1 MDESLPSENIA
12 VDIVDGLED
21 ALEATDEIIEQKMIM
36 DEAAA
41 AGNLSVLSVA
51 IFKENAER
59 YMGKMHGE
67 GKGTFNGK
75 FIDPDNSG
83 LQSDNPESLK
93 AGLQGVWDSIIQTI
107 QGVVDSLEKAGFA
120 LGNIIKDIKS
130 ELEIKINKEFSKL
143 IWFPFKK
150 NIESNIKD
158 NKSFVF
164 KQGKMNNFIK
174 DNYASAKLLINK
186 NNIDSKDF
194 INLANEVIDYF
205 KEDKLPEVKK
215 VDGNIEV
222 SLKSMGDRGELEK
235 AAVDFILEAIKKG
248 EDGKSI
254 FREIFNAKDKLMI
267 SNTTDKIAGNSISG
281 KGHNPSEIKPD
292 QVRAYA
298 LSNRRVYAIVFS
310 NDGKHYLHDFVVDV
324 PYNYIFGRGDNVQAK
339 EDITIDTKSMKD
351 LIAKID
357 DGVEALNALDRG
369 KQRNKIN
376 QIDKILQDDI
386 KELKAMISRNEFT
399 NWKLWK
405 QYRQNILSVSR
416 VYPQIVRLSAMGLM
430 QHLIITGRALASAT
444 SVK

>member
-1 MDESLPSENIA
+1 
-12 VDIVDGLED
+12 
-21 ALEATDEIIEQKMIM
+21 
-36 DEAAA
+36 
-41 AGNLSVLSVA
+41 
-51 IFKENAER
+51 
-59 YMGKMHGE
+59 
-67 GKGTFNGK
+67 
-75 FIDPDNSG
+75 
-83 LQSDNPESLK
+83 
-93 AGLQGVWDSIIQTI
+93 
-107 QGVVDSLEKAGFA
+107 
-120 LGNIIKDIKS
+120 
-130 ELEIKINKEFSKL
+130 
-143 IWFPFKK
+143 
-150 NIESNIKD
+150 
-158 NKSFVF
+158 
-164 KQGKMNNFIK
+164 
-174 DNYASAKLLINK
+174 
-186 NNIDSKDF
+186 
-194 INLANEVIDYF
+194 
-205 KEDKLPEVKK
+205 
-215 VDGNIEV
+215 
-222 SLKSMGDRGELEK
+222 
-235 AAVDFILEAIKKG
+235 
-248 EDGKSI
+248 
-254 FREIFNAKDKLMI
+254 MI
-267 SNTTDKIAGNSISG
+267 SNTTDKITGNSISG